1 MTQRIGGMDF
11 DITVGTDLVH
21 VENVSLDI
29 TDNTAVAQSRG
40 VPDGYVKGDVAAE
53 GEFEFDEK
61 NFARL
66 NELARSAGSWRDLE
80 PVDILFYASAGD
92 TSTKVEAFGCKLI
105 VTSLLNFDPKGGE
118 KATKKVKYLVTAP
131 EFVRVDGVKI
141 LSESDLRNIV
151 G

>member
-11 DITVGTDLVH
+11 DITVGTDVIH

-53 GEFEFDEK
+53 GEIELDEK
-61 NFARL
+61 NFAAL
-66 NELARSAGSWRDLE
+66 NEQARTAGSWRDL
-80 PVDILFYASAGD
+80 PPLDMLFYASAGGL
-92 TSTKVEAFGCKLI
+92 STKVEAFGCKFI
-105 VTSLLNFDPKGGE
+105 ITNPLNFDPKGGE
-118 KATKKVKYLVTAP
+118 KATKKLKYLVTAP
-131 EFVRVDGVKI
+131 EFVRIDDVPI

>member
-11 DITVGTDLVH
+11 DITVGTDQVH
-21 VENVSLDI
+21 VESVSMDI

-40 VPDGYVKGDVAAE
+40 VPDGHVKGDVAAE

-61 NFARL
+61 NFAKL
-66 NELARSAGSWRDLE
+66 NEQARAAGSWRDLE
-80 PVDILFYASAGD
+80 PVDILFYADAGGM
-92 TSTKVEAFGCKLI
+92 STKVEAFGCKLI
-105 VTSLLNFDPKGGE
+105 VTAPLNFNPKGGE
-118 KATKKVKYLVTAP
+118 KATKKIKYLVTAP
-131 EFVRVDGVKI
+131 EFVRIDGVPI